1 MDKLDFMNMVK
12 DILEDTESELL
23 LHRGQEMKN
32 IIDMLVKQ
40 ERDYAKAGIRK

>member
-12 DILEDTESELL
+12 DILEETDDELL

-32 IIDMLVKQ
+32 IIDSMVKQ
-40 ERDYAKAGIRK
+40 EREFAKLGIR